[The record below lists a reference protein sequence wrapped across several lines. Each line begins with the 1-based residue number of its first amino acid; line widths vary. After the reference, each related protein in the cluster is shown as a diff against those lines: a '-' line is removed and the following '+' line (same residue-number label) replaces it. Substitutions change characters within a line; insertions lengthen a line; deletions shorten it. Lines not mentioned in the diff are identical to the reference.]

1 MDTLYGLYD
10 KDGSGTLDYKEF
22 ASEVFGRQIGGTPSQ
37 GAQSGEALLQRLR
50 DKLKTRGAR
59 GIIGL
64 GKQFRIMDDNHSM
77 SLDKFEFNKAMHDY
91 MLGFS
96 EGEISKLFAH
106 FDIDR
111 SGLIEYDEFL
121 RAIRGPMSAARKR
134 IVAQAFKALDKD
146 GSGQVDID
154 DIRGT
159 YTANK
164 HPDVISG
171 KKTEQQI
178 LQEFLETFETAHNCR
193 TQTGPD
199 YIITK
204 EEFEEYYN
212 NVSASID
219 NDEYFA
225 LMMNNAWNLDGKKVT
240 KKGWAGDDA
249 GGSKGAAASRGGG
262 GRGGGGAAALMGG
275 GAPRKGAEA
284 PPMNYTEAQLMEHFR
299 KKLAARGSRGIMGL
313 GRSFKIADDDRSGN
327 LGVDEFKKAMH
338 DFRVG
343 LKPEQSAKL
352 FAVFD
357 RDGSGTIDYDE
368 FLRGVVGEM
377 NDFRK
382 GLAMKAF
389 NIMDKDGSGVLEI
402 DDIRQKYNAKHDPR
416 VKSGEKTEDEVLF
429 EFIDTFEAHH
439 TQNAEDARDGRVS
452 KTEWIEYY
460 NNVSMSIDRDDY
472 FELMMNNAWNLKGD
486 RVTKKAWAGEI

>member
-1 MDTLYGLYD
+1 M
-10 KDGSGTLDYKEF
+10 
-22 ASEVFGRQIGGTPSQ
+22 A
-37 GAQSGEALLQRLR
+37 
-50 DKLKTRGAR
+50 
-59 GIIGL
+59 
-64 GKQFRIMDDNHSM
+64 
-77 SLDKFEFNKAMHDY
+77 
-91 MLGFS
+91 
-96 EGEISKLFAH
+96 
-106 FDIDR
+106 
-111 SGLIEYDEFL
+111 
-121 RAIRGPMSAARKR
+121 
-134 IVAQAFKALDKD
+134 
-146 GSGQVDID
+146 
-154 DIRGT
+154 
-159 YTANK
+159 
-164 HPDVISG
+164 G

-193 TQTGPD
+193 QQTGPD

-240 KKGWAGDDA
+240 KKGWSNNDTE
-249 GGSKGAAASRGGG
+249 GSGKAAASRGGAR
-262 GRGGGGAAALMGG
+262 GRGGGAAAAMGG
-275 GAPRKGAEA
+275 GASAAKKDDA

-327 LGVDEFKKAMH
+327 LGMDEFKKAIH

-343 LKPEQSAKL
+343 LKPAQSEKL
-352 FAVFD
+352 FGIFD
-357 RDGSGTIDYDE
+357 RDGSGAIDYDE
-368 FLRGVVGEM
+368 FLRGVRGGM
-377 NDFRK
+377 NEFRQ

-389 NIMDKDGSGVLEI
+389 AIMDKDGSGILEI
-402 DDIRQKYNAKHDPR
+402 DDIRQKYNAKHHPD
-416 VKSGEKTEDEVLF
+416 VKAGKKTEDEILY
-429 EFIDTFEAHH
+429 EFIDTFETHH
-439 TQNAEDARDGRVS
+439 TQNADDAQDGRVS

-486 RVTKKAWAGEI
+486 KVTKKAWAGEI